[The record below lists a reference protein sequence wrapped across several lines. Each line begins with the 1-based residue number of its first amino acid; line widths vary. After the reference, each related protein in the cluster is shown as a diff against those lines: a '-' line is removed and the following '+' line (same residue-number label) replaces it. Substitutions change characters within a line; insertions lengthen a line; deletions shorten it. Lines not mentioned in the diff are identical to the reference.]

1 MEFLAPLGSVNVG
14 GRLLSNAKVSISDK
28 YVFIIGIGP
37 DGSYE
42 ERLLE
47 INSDEARQVISN
59 NKDYFNELLDKLDE
73 LIISIGREVNVNI
86 NVKNVESGDPIQY
99 LMKRLNNHDEYLKL
113 VGDGWR
119 RVLDSTRLGKVSIS
133 LAGSDRIYVT
143 HSGNNVTLNL
153 VAEPIDGGVIEVIT
167 YTEGKVTG
175 IVRVRVG
182 EDVVVKVDI
191 RSTSSLIILSQAR
204 DIDRLGS
211 PFINLMPRVKD
222 HVIKYV
228 NEILDVMRRY
238 GVIQ

>member
-1 MEFLAPLGSVNVG
+1 MRV
-14 GRLLSNAKVSISDK
+14 
-28 YVFIIGIGP
+28 
-37 DGSYE
+37 
-42 ERLLE
+42 
-47 INSDEARQVISN
+47 
-59 NKDYFNELLDKLDE
+59 
-73 LIISIGREVNVNI
+73 
-86 NVKNVESGDPIQY
+86 GDPIQY

-153 VAEPIDGGVIEVIT
+153 VAEPIESGVIEVIT
-167 YTEGKVTG
+167 YTEGKVTGG

-211 PFINLMPRVKD
+211 PFINLMPKVKD
-222 HVIKYV
+222 HVVRYV

>member
-1 MEFLAPLGSVNVG
+1 MEFLAPLNSVNVG

-47 INSDEARQVISN
+47 INSDEAKQIINSN
-59 NKDYFNELLDKLDE
+59 RDYLSELLDILDE
-73 LIISIGREVNVNI
+73 LIISIGREVNINI
-86 NVKNVESGDPIQY
+86 NKRNIETGDPVQY
-99 LMKRLNNHDEYLKL
+99 LVKRLNNHDEYLKL
-113 VGDGWR
+113 IGDGWR
-119 RVLDSTRLGKVSIS
+119 RILDSVRLGKVSIS
-133 LAGSDRIYVT
+133 LTGGDRIYVT

-153 VAEPIDGGVIEVIT
+153 VAEPIEGGIIEVIT

-191 RSTSSLIILSQAR
+191 RSPSSLIILSQAR
-204 DIDRLGS
+204 DSDRLGS
-211 PFINLMPRVKD
+211 PFINLMPRVRD

-228 NEILDVMRRY
+228 NEILGVMRRY
-238 GVIQ
+238 GAIQ